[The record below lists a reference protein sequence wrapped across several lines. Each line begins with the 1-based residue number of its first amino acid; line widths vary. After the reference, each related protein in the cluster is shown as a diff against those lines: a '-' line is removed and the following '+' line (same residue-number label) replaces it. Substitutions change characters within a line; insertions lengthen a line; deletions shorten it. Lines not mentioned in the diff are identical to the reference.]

1 MCKVGSLVMAK
12 NNIIKKKDI
21 QPSDIKANI
30 YDSVKVFVDVHGI
43 TRLDIEAAQE
53 ALKKILPAENYSM
66 VDDSFGIDEINEYG
80 DRNNLAQATR
90 KRYLDTESVIRFFSK
105 DNTETIII
113 SRLFIGITLTYEVAH
128 TLKDNIGLMSKIIDV
143 FQGCDYFEVQ
153 RIALLK
159 SDSIYCSS
167 LYRLYQC
174 FDKKLFADAGY
185 EFKLKAK
192 LKANDKNIDT
202 GFTQIY
208 NNFTYEDVNVVV
220 NKKIISGWLSDTDEN
235 IFEGHIDTFTA
246 TDSFGES
253 VDVEEILLKL
263 NDVSFEVFICHITD
277 SFARELVAGKSNKV
291 RKGLNNYE

>member
-1 MCKVGSLVMAK
+1 MANSK
-12 NNIIKKKDI
+12 ILKKKDI

-30 YDSVKVFVDVHGI
+30 YDSVKILVDVHGI
-43 TRLDIEAAQE
+43 TRPDIEAAQE
-53 ALKKILPAENYSM
+53 SLKKILPAEKYSM

-90 KRYLDTESVIRFFSK
+90 KRYLDTESVVRFFSK
-105 DNTETIII
+105 DNTETIIV
-113 SRLFIGITLTYEVAH
+113 SRLFIGITLSYEVAH
-128 TLKDNIGLMSKIIDV
+128 TLKANMELMSKIIDV
-143 FQGCDYFEVQ
+143 FQECDYFEVQ

-167 LYRLYQC
+167 LYRMYQC

-185 EFKLKAK
+185 ELKLKTK
-192 LKANDKNIDT
+192 DKNIDT

-220 NKKIISGWLSDTDEN
+220 NKEIIPGRSSDADEE
-235 IFEGHIDTFTA
+235 IFEGRIDTFTA

-253 VDVEEILLKL
+253 VDVKEVLLKL
-263 NDVSFEVFICHITD
+263 NDVSFKVFICHITD
-277 SFARELVAGKSNKV
+277 SFARELAAGKSNKV